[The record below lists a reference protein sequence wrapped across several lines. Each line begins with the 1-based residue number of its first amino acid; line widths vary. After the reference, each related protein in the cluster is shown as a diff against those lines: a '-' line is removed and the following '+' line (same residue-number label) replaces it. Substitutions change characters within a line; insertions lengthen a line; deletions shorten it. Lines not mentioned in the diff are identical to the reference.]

1 MFESLPSDQLRRWCN
16 GNIGVS
22 KTLAGGSI
30 PSRRARKED
39 MTPCGK
45 CIECGKTVYRDDV
58 NNIEPWFCGEW
69 CAGACKMFSVR
80 AGTDRSPEA
89 ALEKLTLRHLERGD
103 PKDLKR
109 IEAILEKLTTV
120 K

>member
-1 MFESLPSDQLRRWCN
+1 
-16 GNIGVS
+16 
-22 KTLAGGSI
+22 
-30 PSRRARKED
+30 

-69 CAGACKMFSVR
+69 CAGACKMFSIR
-80 AGTDRSPEA
+80 AGTDCSPEA
-89 ALEKLTLRHLERGD
+89 ALEKLTLRHLEHGD

-109 IEAILEKLTTV
+109 IEAILEKLKETLL
-120 K
+120 